1 LQTNSQIAINLSQK
15 CLKPMQLAYMTK
27 GDHYTTTNRAI
38 DLSRKRLKLV
48 RHAHAYKTKGD
59 YYTLLTEQSA

>member
-1 LQTNSQIAINLSQK
+1 
-15 CLKPMQLAYMTK
+15 MQLAYMTK